1 MPRCATEEEKYR
13 EVVLFI
19 KEVNELYSIDELRL
33 NFNLF
38 KKTKHRNLTN
48 DSTLY

>member
-1 MPRCATEEEKYR
+1 MPRHATEEEKYR
-13 EVVLFI
+13 KAVLFI
-19 KEVNELYSIDELRL
+19 NEINESYSIDELRL